1 VLKDHREQMIIT
13 QEKILSGQTGLM
25 EQMRGEIQAKYDLHN
40 GKLATLSKLVG
51 PALEEMPLL
60 KKRVQEFD
68 AIITFQKR
76 EHEKVLERVLAD
88 RTMVEG
94 QLERRMQ
101 EMMALA
107 QREKEGVMPRMRELF
122 DEQMTIIKSKLIATF
137 NEQMEVARVS
147 RQDLFQ
153 ELVSQLTRETEAR
166 EAQAAWQKDQWN
178 GHRLALD
185 GRLEILE
192 TSLKGSEQSQ
202 RNKRYEDVKLME
214 TMQLR
219 IEEQLE
225 RKIRDLRLDF
235 QTTIE
240 QRTAQLMQ
248 NGNVEDYLE
257 YLDGLLQNLRDAML
271 LNTSRFS
278 RQRPKLLALEKDRL
292 VREEARALSTEA
304 ELLALKE
311 KDRLVREEARALST
325 ETELLALREKDRLA
339 REEARALS
347 TERELLALGEKD
359 RLVREEARFLCGR
372 DILSR
377 GLV

>member
-248 NGNVEDYLE
+248 NGNVEDSAELARCHAPWRT
-257 YLDGLLQNLRDAML
+257 LQNLRDAML
-271 LNTSRFS
+271 LKTSRFS
-278 RQRPKLLALEKDRL
+278 RQRPSITSLEVK
-292 VREEARALSTEA
+292 VEEAS
-304 ELLALKE
+304 
-311 KDRLVREEARALST
+311 
-325 ETELLALREKDRLA
+325 
-339 REEARALS
+339 
-347 TERELLALGEKD
+347 
-359 RLVREEARFLCGR
+359 
-372 DILSR
+372 
-377 GLV
+377 